1 MRTIGAALSVLLLLS
16 FAQAQR
22 RWKQNYGGSRVEMGY
37 SVQQTS
43 DAGYI
48 VTGFTTSYG
57 AGRNDVYLIK
67 TNTVGDTLWTRTYGG
82 THNDEGYSVRQTT
95 DGGYI
100 VAGATASFA
109 DTLNGDV
116 YLIKTNANGD
126 TLWTR
131 TYGGAVADT
140 GYFVQQTSDGGY
152 VVAGYTNSFGAGGYD
167 VYVIKTN
174 SSGDT
179 LWTRTYGGTGND
191 YGYSVRQTPD
201 GGYIVVGSTL
211 SFGAGFSDVWLIKT
225 NASGDTL
232 WTKTYGGIYQDYG
245 RSVWQTSDSGYVI
258 AGYTDSYGA
267 GGTDVYLIKT
277 NANGDTLWTSTC
289 GGSLFDEGLS
299 VQQTSDGGYIT
310 AGLTNSI
317 DPASY
322 DVYLVK
328 TNSSGDTLWTRAYDG
343 WVYDDYGYSVQQ
355 TTDGGYIVAGFTLSD
370 FTYYDV
376 WLIKTDEN
384 GLLGVEEPGNS
395 RQAAAGS
402 MKVTPSLFTS
412 FARIPGHEAERF
424 DIYDISGKWTGACRG
439 DRAGEKLSPGVYFVS
454 PEEAH
459 NKSVRIVKVK

>member
-131 TYGGAVADT
+131 TYGGSVSDT

-191 YGYSVRQTPD
+191 YGYSVR
-201 GGYIVVGSTL
+201 
-211 SFGAGFSDVWLIKT
+211 
-225 NASGDTL
+225 
-232 WTKTYGGIYQDYG
+232 
-245 RSVWQTSDSGYVI
+245 
-258 AGYTDSYGA
+258 
-267 GGTDVYLIKT
+267 
-277 NANGDTLWTSTC
+277 
-289 GGSLFDEGLS
+289 
-299 VQQTSDGGYIT
+299 
-310 AGLTNSI
+310 
-317 DPASY
+317 
-322 DVYLVK
+322 
-328 TNSSGDTLWTRAYDG
+328 
-343 WVYDDYGYSVQQ
+343 
-355 TTDGGYIVAGFTLSD
+355 
-370 FTYYDV
+370 
-376 WLIKTDEN
+376 
-384 GLLGVEEPGNS
+384 
-395 RQAAAGS
+395 
-402 MKVTPSLFTS
+402 
-412 FARIPGHEAERF
+412 
-424 DIYDISGKWTGACRG
+424 
-439 DRAGEKLSPGVYFVS
+439 
-454 PEEAH
+454 
-459 NKSVRIVKVK
+459 

>member
-1 MRTIGAALSVLLLLS
+1 MRTISAAILVLLLVS
-16 FAQAQR
+16 SAQAQR

-48 VTGFTTSYG
+48 VTGYTTSYG

-67 TNTVGDTLWTRTYGG
+67 TDAVGDTLWTRTYGG
-82 THNDEGYSVRQTT
+82 THNDEGYSVRQTS

-100 VAGATASFA
+100 VAGVTASFA
-109 DTLNGDV
+109 DTLDGDV
-116 YLIKTNANGD
+116 YLIKTNASGD

-131 TYGGAVADT
+131 TYGGAGTDT
-140 GYFVQQTSDGGY
+140 GCFVQQTSDGGY

-174 SSGDT
+174 VSGDT
-179 LWTRTYGGTGND
+179 LWTRTYGGTGHD
-191 YGYSVRQTPD
+191 HGYSVRQTPD
-201 GGYIVVGSTL
+201 GGYLVVGATL
-211 SFGAGFSDVWLIKT
+211 SYGAGFSDVWLIKT
-225 NASGDTL
+225 SASGDTL
-232 WTKTYGGIYQDYG
+232 WTRTYGGIYQDYG
-245 RSVWQTSDSGYVI
+245 RSVWQTSDGGYVI

-277 NANGDTLWTSTC
+277 NANGDTLWTRTC

-343 WVYDDYGYSVQQ
+343 WVYDDAAYSVQQ
-355 TTDGGYIVAGFTLSD
+355 TADGGYIVAGYVLSD
-370 FTYYDV
+370 FTYIDF

-384 GLLGVEEPGNS
+384 GRLGVEEPGSS
-395 RQAAAGS
+395 RQVAAGS
-402 MKVTPSLFTS
+402 LKVTPSPFAS
-412 FARIPGHEAERF
+412 FARIPGHESDRF
-424 DIYDISGKWTGACRG
+424 SLYDISGKLVGTYSGNRV
-439 DRAGEKLSPGVYFVS
+439 GEGLAPAVYFVRLDKHS
-454 PEEAH
+454 E
-459 NKSVRIVKVK
+459 NLRIVKVK